1 MTAPPSL
8 HPVNLPQVVTELD
21 TAFDAYEAAL
31 LRNDLDVLDHFFWND
46 ARIVR
51 FGVAE
56 IQYGADAVRVF
67 RMVCKPVHP
76 ERKILRRVT
85 TTFGNDFGTVSV
97 EFSAPDD
104 PRTGRQMQTWL
115 RMAGGWKIV
124 AAHVSL
130 LES

>member
-1 MTAPPSL
+1 MTALPNL
-8 HPVNLPQVVTELD
+8 HPVNLPHAVAALD
-21 TAFDAYEAAL
+21 AAFDAYEGAL
-31 LRNDLDVLDHFFWND
+31 LRNDLDVLDHYFWDD
-46 ARIVR
+46 ARTVR

-104 PRTGRQMQTWL
+104 ARTGRQMQTWL
-115 RMAGGWKIV
+115 RMPGGWKIV
-124 AAHVSL
+124 AAHVSML
-130 LES
+130 